1 VKKVVILSA
10 FLSPYR
16 SGAEACVEEV
26 ALSLCDEFDITIVT
40 AKGFSQE
47 GMLGG
52 KIPVVRVGLGL
63 SIDKWLF
70 PFLAPR
76 AVRKIQPDVIHAILE
91 TFAGLA
97 LHRCR
102 KVNAKR
108 ILTLQ
113 TTNRSF
119 LKGMIIKSA
128 DKVTAISKALVKIAG
143 KFGRDDVVLIPNG
156 VQVSSFKFQAAKE
169 KIDGRILFVGRLEK
183 MKGIDILIKA
193 FKKVSENNNE
203 ARLKIVG
210 DGSQRKS
217 LENLTSDLEIKDK
230 ITFTGKLSP
239 NEVYEEYGHAQIFCG
254 LSRSEAFGN
263 VFIEAQCAGCA
274 VIGTSIGG
282 IPDTVEQS
290 VTGLLVKPDDVES
303 AVEALERLLSDTD
316 LRNKLSENGRKNA
329 EKYDWANIAQQYAEL
344 YS

>member
-1 VKKVVILSA
+1 MSA

-26 ALSLCDEFDITIVT
+26 AIKLSKYFDVTIVT
-40 AKGFSQE
+40 SKKFSGE
-47 GMLGG
+47 DKKLRGIVSI
-52 KIPVVRVGLGL
+52 KRVGLGL

-70 PFLAPR
+70 PIFAPF
-76 AVRKIQPDVIHAILE
+76 AVRKLRPDITHAILE
-91 TFAGLA
+91 TFAGLTLPFCKYA
-97 LHRCR
+97 D
-102 KVNAKR
+102 KETKR

-119 LKGMIIKSA
+119 LKGMIIRSA

-143 KFGRDDVVLIPNG
+143 ELGRNDVVLIPNG
-156 VQVSSFKFQAAKE
+156 VNISQLCNSVSKT
-169 KIDGRILFVGRLEK
+169 DGSILFVGRLEK
-183 MKGIDILIKA
+183 MKGIDILMQA
-193 FKKVSENNNE
+193 FKKVSEKNSE
-203 ARLKIVG
+203 AKLRIVG
-210 DGSQRKS
+210 DGSQRKTLKS
-217 LENLTSDLEIKDK
+217 LAYELGIKDK
-230 ITFTGKLSP
+230 VTFTGKLSP

-263 VFIEAQCAGCA
+263 VFIEAQAAGCA
-274 VIGTSIGG
+274 VVGTSIGG
-282 IPDTVEQS
+282 IPDTVEQG
-290 VTGLLVKPDDVES
+290 VTGLLVKPDDVDG
-303 AVEALERLLSDTD
+303 AVEALERLLSDAD